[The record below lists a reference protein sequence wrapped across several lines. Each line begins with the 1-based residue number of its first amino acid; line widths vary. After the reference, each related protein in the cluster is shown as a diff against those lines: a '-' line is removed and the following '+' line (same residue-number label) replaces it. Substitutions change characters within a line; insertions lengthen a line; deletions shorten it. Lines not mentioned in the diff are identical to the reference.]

1 MQFTLRPSLALTA
14 LLHDTRA
21 VGVSQTLWR
30 HGTRNGITKLSLL
43 VIFNKGPTYIPRA
56 VITLGIGPH
65 SSSLCCPFPSFSRPP
80 FHSACLPPFFHVP
93 RFLHYASFRT
103 RTDLLKAPITI
114 TKGVV
119 IFKLS
124 GGLQNVWGFCF
135 LTHKGHWI
143 SPVFG
148 RR

>member
-1 MQFTLRPSLALTA
+1 MQIHFASKSCVDSVTA
-14 LLHDTRA
+14 
-21 VGVSQTLWR
+21 R
-30 HGTRNGITKLSLL
+30 HSSSGRRCGGMVQGTELQNFRSSSFSTEGA
-43 VIFNKGPTYIPRA
+43 TYIPRA

-65 SSSLCCPFPSFSRPP
+65 SSSLYCPFPSFSRPP

-103 RTDLLKAPITI
+103 RTDLLKAPIT
-114 TKGVV
+114 KGVV

-124 GGLQNVWGFCF
+124 GGFQNVWGFCF
-135 LTHKGHWI
+135 LTYKGHWI